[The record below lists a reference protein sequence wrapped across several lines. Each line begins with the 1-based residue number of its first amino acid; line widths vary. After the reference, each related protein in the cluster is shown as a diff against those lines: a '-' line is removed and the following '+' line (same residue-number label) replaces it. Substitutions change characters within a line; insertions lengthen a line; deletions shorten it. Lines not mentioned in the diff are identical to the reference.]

1 MGPPA
6 PEGCVGQVWE
16 GTSPR
21 WAGAPPH
28 QGPRRMGEWEGANP
42 RSRWALRPTLVAPP
56 LSSPWPPPWMGSGAG
71 RLLLGVETLR
81 GAQPPPPLYI
91 VEVWAAQD
99 TRERLSFGAALPLSL
114 LLLPVCAWRSPAGSR
129 YFHHHAVVLL
139 DLHQPLLPP
148 CWIKKED
155 TSLLRTCMNAEVPSV
170 RR

>member
-42 RSRWALRPTLVAPP
+42 RSRCLRAHLVGRLP
-56 LSSPWPPPWMGSGAG
+56 LSSPWPPPLMGSRAG

-81 GAQPPPPLYI
+81 GAQPPSPLYI
-91 VEVWAAQD
+91 LEVWAAIH
-99 TRERLSFGAALPLSL
+99 TRESLLLVLPYPSPSSSSPAVLGEALRDCHAPPPPPCRRVAAGWSLPQPLPLSL
-114 LLLPVCAWRSPAGSR
+114 LDQGMGDVTGLHVC
-129 YFHHHAVVLL
+129 
-139 DLHQPLLPP
+139 
-148 CWIKKED
+148 
-155 TSLLRTCMNAEVPSV
+155 
-170 RR
+170 